1 MGTKMAV
8 AFANIFTNAIETEI
22 IRLCPNKPLVWKRYI
37 DDIFSLWNIDK
48 KDTGSFIELAN
59 NHHPTIRFTAEI
71 SDTEITF
78 LDTYVHKGYRFKR
91 ESILDVQTHF
101 KPTESFQYTEYSSC
115 HPPGVRKGFLKGE
128 ALRLLRTNSSEETF
142 EENIKQFKRK
152 LRARGYPDN
161 LSEKILSEVKFSERS
176 SALQNKQKTHKR
188 ILPFVTEY
196 RPSVPNLKNILMEKW
211 HLIKNQPVLREI
223 FKDPPI
229 LSYRKGRTLKD
240 TLVRAKLW
248 RSTTTT
254 MDQWESC
261 LACLFYEPS
270 SRYLVNFKTVNILVM
285 TSIQPWVSGLIYGL
299 RHVFAELLFD
309 APFSLRTD

>member
-8 AFANIFTNAIETEI
+8 AFANIFMNAIEREI
-22 IRLCPNKPLVWKRYI
+22 IRLSPNKPLVWKRYI

-48 KDTGSFIELAN
+48 KDIGSFIELAN
-59 NHHPTIRFTAEI
+59 NHHPTIKFTAEI
-71 SDTEITF
+71 SDTEIAL
-78 LDTYVHKGYRFKR
+78 LDTCVYKGYRFES
-91 ESILDVQTHF
+91 ESILDVRTHF

-115 HPPGVRKGFLKGE
+115 HPPGVRKGFIKGE

-176 SALQNKQKTHKR
+176 SALQNKEKTHKR

-196 RPSVPNLKNILMEKW
+196 RPSVPNLKNILMAKW

-229 LSYRKGRTLKD
+229 LSYRKGRSLKD
-240 TLVRAKLW
+240 ILVRAKL
-248 RSTTTT
+248 
-254 MDQWESC
+254 
-261 LACLFYEPS
+261 
-270 SRYLVNFKTVNILVM
+270 
-285 TSIQPWVSGLIYGL
+285 
-299 RHVFAELLFD
+299 
-309 APFSLRTD
+309 